1 VGGGRQQR
9 IAQSLAHYGA
19 RRKHNVKPPLVYLF
33 SRGAS
38 CAAAMLARGR
48 SYWAIFRQGC
58 HRQKLPSSCLQS
70 QLIATELPP
79 PSVAAVVTLPFT
91 SRTCAVTAPRQFTQR
106 LFEKWAVA
114 ALTQDVLLT
123 LAVMTLPFTVPLPFR
138 QQQPPHPML
147 RRKMLPS
154 LPWLISHSAAA
165 AAAASAGL
173 YIPISRVD
181 GWSWRGWGWPLHA
194 ERP

>member
-1 VGGGRQQR
+1 
-9 IAQSLAHYGA
+9 
-19 RRKHNVKPPLVYLF
+19 
-33 SRGAS
+33 
-38 CAAAMLARGR
+38 MLARGR

-106 LFEKWAVA
+106 LCEKRAVA

-165 AAAASAGL
+165 AAAAPASAGL
-173 YIPISRVD
+173 YIPISRDRSMGGPGGGGGGPCTQSGPRKPWWLALKLPIVWHWVK
-181 GWSWRGWGWPLHA
+181 GPT
-194 ERP
+194 